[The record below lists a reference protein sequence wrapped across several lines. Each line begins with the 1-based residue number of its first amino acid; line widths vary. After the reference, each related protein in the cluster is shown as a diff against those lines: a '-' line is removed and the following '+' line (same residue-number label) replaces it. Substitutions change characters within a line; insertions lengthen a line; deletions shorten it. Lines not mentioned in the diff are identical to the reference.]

1 MKCFNSRKLL
11 SAGGSILVSK
21 STGQKQTILTKVT
34 RRGLIS
40 LREKHQKFLDLV
52 DCHGTGTVT
61 LAFDNEKKIATLS
74 LSNEQLHNSISGRM
88 MNELATAL
96 DTLLRHSSYDEEE
109 LDDIKKGKVT
119 KKKLHESA
127 KTVVGVIVR
136 SSGKTFCAGAD
147 LNLVRD
153 IGESRV
159 KFYEIFVEAIATRA
173 IHAAM

>member
-1 MKCFNSRKLL
+1 MRCFNSRKLL
-11 SAGGSILVSK
+11 SARGSILVSK
-21 STGQKQTILTKVT
+21 STGQKQTILTEVA
-34 RRGLIS
+34 RRSLIT

-109 LDDIKKGKVT
+109 LDDMKKGKVT

-159 KFYEIFVEAIATRA
+159 KFHEGIVTRA